1 MQKIIVH
8 DYKTDSEVEYHK
20 ANHDN
25 VVSSTDLFINKAIK
39 KGSDGVQYE
48 AIRSKRSNERNNEK
62 SNKREVVGW
71 LIFKYVQLHTKFI
84 IIIT

>member
-8 DYKTDSEVEYHK
+8 DDKTDSEVEYHK

-25 VVSSTDLFINKAIK
+25 VVSPTDLFINKAIK

-48 AIRSKRSNERNNEK
+48 SKRSNERNNEK

-71 LIFKYVQLHTKFI
+71 LIFKYVQLHTKLI